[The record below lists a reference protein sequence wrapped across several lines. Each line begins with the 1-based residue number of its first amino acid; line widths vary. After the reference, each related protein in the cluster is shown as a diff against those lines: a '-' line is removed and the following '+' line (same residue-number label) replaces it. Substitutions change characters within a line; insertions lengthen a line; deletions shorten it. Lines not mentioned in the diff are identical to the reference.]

1 MVTIL
6 LSGGMAPQVVGLDH
20 QTQALFDECFMEWQA
35 RRPRNAVRKSYVD
48 SKQLHKHLG
57 VSIPPAMQELE
68 VAVGLAEIA
77 VDKLAQRCM
86 WDGVVAPNSSEDP
99 FELED
104 VLDDNRFDVEFPQT
118 VTSQLTYSTAFQ
130 SASLGDVSA
139 GEPRVKIISH
149 SALWSGAVWDAVR
162 RQLRGFLAVNT
173 VDKLGRATSATLFTA
188 FEYIHCVQGAG
199 GTWFVSDL
207 RRHGLRRVPVEN
219 LAYKP
224 TLERPFGQSRV
235 NRRVMN
241 LTDRAV
247 RTILRLEV
255 HSELFSAPKFM
266 LMGADD
272 SAFMGPDGKQI
283 PLWTWYM
290 TRMNAIPGT
299 ENEDGSTT
307 LPTLEQI
314 AQQSPQPHNDQLRMI
329 YAQFSGETSVP
340 LNSLG
345 IVQDNPPSAE
355 GLYAMKEDLVI
366 AATNNNRVLTYGL
379 NRTMQNAVM
388 LRDGLTE
395 MPQELRRISQK
406 FRNPAMPSVV
416 SQSDAMVKQ
425 ISAIPEL
432 AQSDVALEEL
442 GYTSEQ
448 IQRIRADIRRGQAAA
463 QVGALAA
470 QFEAGQ
476 VGRGGE

>member
-1 MVTIL
+1 MTFL
-6 LSGGMAPQVVGLDH
+6 LGGGLAPRVIGLDH
-20 QTQALFDECFMEWQA
+20 QTQALFDGCFMEWQA
-35 RRPRNAVRKSYVD
+35 RRPRNALRKSYVD
-48 SKQLHKHLG
+48 SKQAHKHLG
-57 VSIPPAMQELE
+57 ISIPPAMQDIE
-68 VAVGLAEIA
+68 VAVGLPETA

-99 FELED
+99 FELEE
-104 VLDDNRFDVEFPQT
+104 VLDDNRFDIEFPQT
-118 VTSQLTYSTAFQ
+118 VASQLTYSTAFQ
-130 SASLGDVSA
+130 SASLGDVTA
-139 GEPRVKIISH
+139 GEPQVKIMSH
-149 SALWSGAVWDAVR
+149 SALWSGAVWDSVR
-162 RQLRGFLAVNT
+162 RQLRGFLAINS
-173 VDKLGRATSATLFTA
+173 VDKLGRATSVTLFTA
-188 FEYIHCVQGAG
+188 FEYIHCVQGAES
-199 GTWFVSDL
+199 TWYVSDV
-207 RRHGLRRVPVEN
+207 RRHGLKRVPVES
-219 LAYKP
+219 LPFKP

-255 HSELFSAPKFM
+255 HSEMFSAPKFL

-272 SAFMGPDGKQI
+272 SAFMGPDGNPI

-290 TRMNAIPGT
+290 TRLNAIPKPEGDDA
-299 ENEDGSTT
+299 EM
-307 LPTLEQI
+307 PTLEQI
-314 AQQSPQPHNDQLRMI
+314 SQQSPQPHNDQLRMI

-366 AATNNNRVLTYGL
+366 AASNNNRVLTYGL

-388 LRDGLTE
+388 LRDGLTD

-425 ISAIPEL
+425 IAAIPEL
-432 AQSDVALEEL
+432 AQTDVALEEL

-448 IQRIRADIRRGQAAA
+448 IQRIRGDIRRQRAST
-463 QVGALAA
+463 QMSVLVEKFENGA
-470 QFEAGQ
+470 
-476 VGRGGE
+476 VVSSGGE